1 MNSNLKHVL
10 LALTGAL
17 IVAVFAQVNIDLP
30 GGIPISGQSFAVLLT
45 AIILGRLW
53 GTISILFYV
62 LMGVSGL
69 PVFADGASGIVVL
82 TSGSGGFII
91 GFLFAAFVTGWL
103 GDIEWKKSFW
113 KSLFAMTI
121 GTIIILVF
129 GVGKLTYDY
138 TFFQALEWGFH
149 PFLWGAIIKIILGAT
164 VAYLIR
170 NYEF

>member
-10 LALTGAL
+10 LALAGTL
-17 IVAVFAQVNIDLP
+17 FVVIFAQINIDLP

-45 AIILGRLW
+45 AIILGRYW
-53 GTISILFYV
+53 GTISILLYV
-62 LMGVSGL
+62 FAGVAGL
-69 PVFADGASGIVVL
+69 PVFADGASGIEVL

-91 GFLFAAFVTGWL
+91 GFIFAAFVTGWL

-113 KSLFAMTI
+113 KSLLAMII

-138 TFFQALEWGFH
+138 TLSQALEWGFY
-149 PFLWGAIIKIILGAT
+149 PFIWGAILKIFLGAAI
-164 VAYLIR
+164 AYSIR
-170 NYEF
+170 NF